1 MLRSR
6 QVLRDPDWWF
16 RVCQESGLAVV
27 WVVPDSL
34 TADDFAFPPDSELW
48 RVNRYA
54 NGLLFGPAAVLLQVA
69 HPRVAQGVADHS
81 DFREDALGRLRRT
94 LSTVNRIAF
103 GTKAEA
109 EEMRARLS
117 AVHGGVKGEVSEGM
131 AGASKY
137 SAFEP
142 DLLMWVLATL
152 IDASIKGYEFVWEPL
167 NAERRENFYRDFRRF
182 GTYFGL
188 KEEVG
193 PRDYREFVIYYD
205 EMLSGDLLGSHE
217 LCAEVAAAVVRP
229 PNPWRD
235 RMLGRVVDFLPIET
249 VPEKIRAR
257 LGLKSTGWSRA
268 RMKVLEKVAPVAFRT
283 LPKWMMYYPES
294 YRAERRLERTRCR

>member
-1 MLRSR
+1 M
-6 QVLRDPDWWF
+6 
-16 RVCQESGLAVV
+16 A
-27 WVVPDSL
+27 DSL
-34 TADDFAFPPDSELW
+34 TVDDFVFSPDSEIW

-81 DFREDALGRLRRT
+81 DFQDDALGRLRRT

-103 GTKAEA
+103 GTIEEA

-117 AVHGGVKGEVSEGM
+117 AVHGRVQGKTSEGM
-131 AGASKY
+131 AGPRGY

-142 DLLMWVLATL
+142 DLLLWVLATL

-167 NAERRENFYRDFRRF
+167 GPERRERFYRDFRRF

-188 KEEVG
+188 GEEVG
-193 PRDYREFVIYYD
+193 PANYGEFVGYYE
-205 EMLSGDLLGSHE
+205 EMLSGDLLGSHP

-229 PNPWRD
+229 QHPWRD
-235 RMLGRVVDFLPIET
+235 RVLGRMVDFLPIET
-249 VPEKIRAR
+249 VPFAIRKR
-257 LGLKSTGWSRA
+257 LGLESTGWSRF
-268 RMKVLEKVAPVAFRT
+268 RMGVLQRVAPVAFRV
-283 LPKWMMYYPES
+283 LPKRVTYYPES
-294 YRAERRLERTRCR
+294 YRAEKRLKNAER

>member
-1 MLRSR
+1 
-6 QVLRDPDWWF
+6 
-16 RVCQESGLAVV
+16 
-27 WVVPDSL
+27 VPDSL
-34 TADDFAFPPDSELW
+34 TVDDFVFSPESEIW

-81 DFREDALGRLRRT
+81 DFRDDALGRLRRT

-103 GTKAEA
+103 GTKTEA

-117 AVHGGVKGEVSEGM
+117 AVHGGVKGTTSEGM
-131 AGASKY
+131 AGPRGY

-167 NAERRENFYRDFRRF
+167 NRDRRERFYRDFRRF

-188 KEEVG
+188 GEKVG
-193 PRDYREFVIYYD
+193 PSSYGEFVEYYE
-205 EMLSGDLLGSHE
+205 EMLSGDLLGSHPR
-217 LCAEVAAAVVRP
+217 CAEVAAAVVRP
-229 PNPWRD
+229 QKPMRD
-235 RMLGRVVDFLPIET
+235 RLLGKVVDFLPIET
-249 VPEKIRAR
+249 VPETIRER
-257 LGLKSTGWSRA
+257 LGLESTSWSRF
-268 RMKVLEKVAPVAFRT
+268 RMGVLRRVSPVAFRV
-283 LPKWMMYYPES
+283 LPKRVTYYPES
-294 YRAERRLERTRCR
+294 YRAEKRLRSEI